1 MDYKQ
6 LPEDMDAAMETK
18 KWFAGLGLLFALVF
32 SGSQGS
38 AGSGLNFNDLVLN
51 GRYIGADSALE
62 WYTPSGGSPVKL
74 DISASFIVQLDGKGN
89 GVGTITDIIADANGA
104 FPATLCVYATTGTYS
119 LNTDGTGTATFNL
132 TTTSPG
138 CSDGQET
145 YALTYL
151 GNGSKYCGVVTGFT
165 FPPGVDVSS
174 IVGSFCA
181 VKQ

>member
-1 MDYKQ
+1 MVCRSRTVVRTRVQRIARKRGIGIELQRPGTEWPLYRRR
-6 LPEDMDAAMETK
+6 
-18 KWFAGLGLLFALVF
+18 F
-32 SGSQGS
+32 S
-38 AGSGLNFNDLVLN
+38 AGVV
-51 GRYIGADSALE
+51 YALG
-62 WYTPSGGSPVKL
+62 GGSPIKL

-119 LNTDGTGTATFNL
+119 LNTDGTSTATFNL